1 MSTVYSQDTS
11 AAAHSRFNLRNIS
24 IVLVVIGLFI
34 TGYLSY
40 TKLADTSVVCVE
52 SATFNC
58 DAVTHSIYSK
68 FLGIDVAY
76 LGFALDVII
85 LAVLLL
91 EPRVGFLR
99 NYGVMILFGL
109 TLWGFLYHDYLTL
122 MAVTRIKALCIWC
135 LSAHT
140 VMTLLL
146 IVTSIRLYRVLF
158 PSQVSE

>member
-1 MSTVYSQDTS
+1 
-11 AAAHSRFNLRNIS
+11 
-24 IVLVVIGLFI
+24 
-34 TGYLSY
+34 
-40 TKLADTSVVCVE
+40 
-52 SATFNC
+52 
-58 DAVTHSIYSK
+58 
-68 FLGIDVAY
+68 
-76 LGFALDVII
+76 
-85 LAVLLL
+85 
-91 EPRVGFLR
+91 
-99 NYGVMILFGL
+99 MILFGL